1 MEEENNGVSGMNY
14 QPESIDVYGVV
25 EDEED
30 DDGDGDDD
38 TNYEEVCRWAKRW
51 ERKNK

>member
-30 DDGDGDDD
+30 GDGD

>member
-1 MEEENNGVSGMNY
+1 VEEENNGVSGMNY
-14 QPESIDVYGVV
+14 QPESIDVFGVV

-30 DDGDGDDD
+30 DDDD
-38 TNYEEVCRWAKRW
+38 TAYEEVCRWAKRS